1 MSGLFS
7 DTSLMAL
14 EKALDAYSLRHQTI
28 AHNIA
33 NINTPGFKRSY
44 VTFEAELKQ
53 ALGQSKSIS
62 LRRADARHLG
72 QARNLSEVR
81 PAVKQDLS
89 TSMRTDGNNVD
100 IDLENA
106 ELAMNTIMYNAA
118 ATRLNQKLAQI
129 RYVINGGR

>member
-1 MSGLFS
+1 MSALFAG
-7 DTSLMAL
+7 TTLMTL
-14 EKALDAYSLRHQTI
+14 QKALDAYSLRHQTI

-33 NINTPGFKRSY
+33 NVNTPGFKRSY
-44 VTFEAELKQ
+44 VTFEEELKQ
-53 ALGQSKSIS
+53 ALGQSKGIS
-62 LRRADARHLG
+62 LRRTDARHFG
-72 QARNLSEVR
+72 HAGSLSEVR
-81 PAVKQDLS
+81 PTVQKDLS

>member
-7 DTSLMAL
+7 DSSLMAL
-14 EKALDAYSLRHQTI
+14 EKALDAYNLRHKTI

-33 NINTPGFKRSY
+33 NVNTPGFKRSY
-44 VTFEAELKQ
+44 VTFEEELKQ
-53 ALGQSKSIS
+53 ALGQSKGIN
-62 LRRADARHLG
+62 LRRADARHFG
-72 QARNLSEVR
+72 QAGSLPEVK
-81 PAVKQDLS
+81 PAVKKDLS

-106 ELAMNTIMYNAA
+106 ELAMNTIMYSAA